1 MKLSVNEGKLTVL
14 WDRNFATIQLV
25 LISEFTFRPIEKRA
39 PVLVQMF
46 FVFCFFS
53 WKVLV
58 WKHRR
63 LAKTNKLNTP
73 VSEDAKIGTGMD
85 WIREFSY
92 FQPILIVPSR
102 AILKFKFRASTFG
115 IVWLVRDNGTQIQ
128 CKTFGAMIGN
138 ELYILYRACD
148 SRHTTGKILLKRS
161 V

>member
-1 MKLSVNEGKLTVL
+1 MKLVCELGTLLLFSWFWFQNLPS
-14 WDRNFATIQLV
+14 A
-25 LISEFTFRPIEKRA
+25 IEKRA
-39 PVLVQMF
+39 PVLVQTFLFLF
-46 FVFCFFS
+46 FVFS

-63 LAKTNKLNTP
+63 LAKTNKLSTP

-85 WIREFSY
+85 WIRGFSC
-92 FQPILIVPSR
+92 FQPILIVPWR

-128 CKTFGAMIGN
+128 CKTFGALVGN

-148 SRHTTGKILLKRS
+148 SRHTTGKILLKCS

>member
-1 MKLSVNEGKLTVL
+1 MKLSVNEGKWTVL

-25 LISEFTFRPIEKRA
+25 LISEFAFRPIEKRA
-39 PVLVQMF
+39 PVLVQTF
-46 FVFCFFS
+46 FSFS

-63 LAKTNKLNTP
+63 LAKTNKLSTP
-73 VSEDAKIGTGMD
+73 VSEDAKIGIGID
-85 WIREFSY
+85 WIRQFSC

-115 IVWLVRDNGTQIQ
+115 IVWLVRDNNGTQIQ
-128 CKTFGAMIGN
+128 CKTFGAMVGN

>member
-1 MKLSVNEGKLTVL
+1 MKLSVNEGKLTGL
-14 WDRNFATIQLV
+14 WARNFATIQLV
-25 LISEFTFRPIEKRA
+25 LISEFAFRPVEKRA
-39 PVLVQMF
+39 PVLVQR
-46 FVFCFFS
+46 FCFFFFS
-53 WKVLV
+53 GKVLV

-63 LAKTNKLNTP
+63 LAKTNKLSTP
-73 VSEDAKIGTGMD
+73 VSEDAKIGTRMD
-85 WIREFSY
+85 WIREFSC
-92 FQPILIVPSR
+92 FEPILIAPSR

-128 CKTFGAMIGN
+128 CKTFGALVGN

>member
-1 MKLSVNEGKLTVL
+1 M
-14 WDRNFATIQLV
+14 
-25 LISEFTFRPIEKRA
+25 
-39 PVLVQMF
+39 
-46 FVFCFFS
+46 
-53 WKVLV
+53 
-58 WKHRR
+58 
-63 LAKTNKLNTP
+63 P
-73 VSEDAKIGTGMD
+73 VSEDAKIGTGID
-85 WIREFSY
+85 WIRQFSC